1 MLRRPLRLIA
11 LACTAALAAALI
23 AGPSDAAV
31 PKATA
36 QQGVTSTSVD
46 VAVLIADLDG
56 LRALGLNLP
65 ASLTTGNLTK
75 RWVEYFKAWGP
86 VNGRTINVIPVTWNP
101 ADPTS
106 FDKTCIK
113 ATQDN
118 KPFAVLNA
126 TGYRASSVGCIT
138 VDNNTF
144 MFYGDSSYSQLIT
157 ASKKN
162 LVTMGLPAEVS
173 AASAA
178 SVLINTKQ
186 IPKTA
191 KIGILSGNEPAIK
204 AAGDSAEAIFK
215 KNGFNIANKTEI
227 NVTGQATAD
236 QLKDATAAVATMQAA
251 GVTDVIVTVP
261 FTVNTGFF
269 NQAAA
274 SGVNFHYNLVDYGG
288 SLCTQFGASSV
299 PATAAAAGMSCVT
312 IFDTK
317 ATPTKNGI
325 KADSEFEAKC
335 RTIFDAG
342 FGAKSVPG
350 VPAGGLTDPSGT
362 FLFEDI
368 PAGECTMSYLFV
380 QALKG
385 AGKNPTTSSLYDS
398 FTKITKGPNAYAS
411 DGEGS
416 FGPKKNYYATKV
428 HLETI
433 QNVPTGTAK
442 DPATGLYNGCPAPRT
457 CFIPVLVNG
466 KEWFPV
472 VAAPKLTTTTPTT
485 TLAK

>member
-1 MLRRPLRLIA
+1 MA

-23 AGPSDAAV
+23 AGPSNAAV

-36 QQGVTSTSVD
+36 NGVTKDSVD

-86 VNGRTINVIPVTWNP
+86 ANGRTVNVIPVTWNP

-138 VDNNTF
+138 VDNSTF
-144 MFYGDSSYSQLIT
+144 MFYGDASYSDLIT
-157 ASKKN
+157 KSGKK

-191 KIGILSGNEPAIK
+191 KVGILGGNEPAIK
-204 AAGDSAEAIFK
+204 AAGDSAEAVFK
-215 KNGFNIANKTEI
+215 KAGYNIANKTEI

-236 QLKDATAAVATMQAA
+236 QLKDATAAVATMKAA
-251 GVTDVIVTVP
+251 GVTDVLVTVP

-269 NQAAA
+269 NEAAN
-274 SGVNFHYNLVDYGG
+274 SGVTFHYNLIDYGG
-288 SLCTQFGASSV
+288 SLCTQFGAVSV

-317 ATPTKNGI
+317 ATPQKNSV
-325 KADSEFEAKC
+325 KPDTEFEAKC

-342 FGAKSVPG
+342 FQAKSIPG

-362 FLFEDI
+362 VLFEDI

-385 AGKNPTTSSLYDS
+385 AGKNPTSDSLYNS
-398 FTKITKGPNAYAS
+398 FLKITKGPFAYAS
-411 DGEGS
+411 DGEGG
-416 FGPKKNYYATKV
+416 FGKNKNYYATKV
-428 HLETI
+428 HLESI
-433 QNVPTGTAK
+433 LAVPTGTAK
-442 DPATGLYNGCPAPRT
+442 DAATGLYGGCPAPRT
-457 CFIPVLVNG
+457 CFIPVLING

-472 VAAPKLTTTTPTT
+472 VEAPKLTTTGTTAPTAT